1 MQRTPPSSPRKGN
14 SDDTENQVSYVTNRP
29 NKRLAPSS
37 SPQSQ
42 EDFPMPATQRDVREI
57 VTDIVQTQMNSFMSQ
72 ISETISRA
80 INKEISS
87 LKEEI
92 ESVRN
97 SMDFINEKF
106 EDMTRDHVIMK
117 KDVDDIKSQNNA
129 LQNTVDLL
137 KNRINAM
144 EQNARSNNVEV
155 QCVPENKNENIN
167 SIIMQIA
174 KTVGC
179 SLAEENLLHCTRV
192 AKIDKSSTR
201 PRSIIAHLSSSKL
214 RDNLLAAAITFNKQN
229 KNDKLNTGHIGIAG
243 ERKPIYLME
252 HLSPTNKSL
261 HAAARTRSREL
272 GYKHVWVRNG
282 RIFMRKTDESAFIL
296 VKDKEFLDKL
306 Q

>member
-14 SDDTENQVSYVTNRP
+14 SDDTENQMSYVTNRP

-92 ESVRN
+92 EGVRN

-117 KDVDDIKSQNNA
+117 KD
-129 LQNTVDLL
+129 
-137 KNRINAM
+137 NRINAM

-167 SIIMQIA
+167 ISLNSDLFLSETTCRLAYIMQIA

-201 PRSIIAHLSSSKL
+201 PRSIIAQLSSSKL

-229 KNDKLNTGHIGIAG
+229 KNDK
-243 ERKPIYLME
+243 RKKTIYLME